1 MHYNGPIVRPQTN
14 AYDLF
19 IEVTVGCT
27 HNSCTFCNFY
37 DGFPF
42 RVAPLSQVEADL
54 QEAKI
59 LCPQTRSIW
68 ASGGNPFALSV
79 NKLTALASLFKKY
92 FPYAEVSTYARIND
106 LYQKSVEDIRKL
118 HELGY
123 SNLVLG
129 IESCDDEVLKH
140 VNKGYTVDDI
150 LRECKKMEAAG
161 MPYRIIYLGGL
172 AGKGKGEESARKT
185 AHILNQLHPYY
196 MFLTTVSILPG
207 TKLYHEVQQGTFQEQ
222 TELERIK
229 EFRMLISEMCNPLQV
244 FAETSTN
251 MIGFTATF
259 PNDKKRILSQL
270 DKVIDNFTDHDEAA
284 LRLRRSRM
292 TSV

>member
-42 RVAPLSQVEADL
+42 RIAPLSQVEADL

-59 LCPQTRSIW
+59 LYPHTKKIW

-79 NKLTALASLFKKY
+79 RKLTVLASLFKKY
-92 FPYAEVSTYARIND
+92 FPDAEVSTYARVND
-106 LYQKSVEDIRKL
+106 LYQKSVDDIRNL

-140 VNKGYTVDDI
+140 VNKGYTVADI

-207 TKLYHEVQQGTFQEQ
+207 TTLYNEVQQGTFQEQ

-229 EFRMLISEMCNPLQV
+229 EFRMLISEMYNPLQV

-251 MIGFTATF
+251 MVGFTASF
-259 PNDKKRILSQL
+259 PKDKAHILFQL
-270 DKVIDNFTDHDEAA
+270 DKVIDNFTDYDEAT
-284 LRLRRSRM
+284 LHLRRSKM